1 MTVQTAT
8 LLTRLIPRN
17 RDVVGVDIGLACV
30 KAVRLRADR
39 QGAIRLVAADI
50 LPPVAA
56 PSGTGSDRS
65 LLPIPKALQ
74 AWAAGVAYSFP
85 GAVVKLLQL
94 PADKVER
101 SSYTDLLG
109 LPKSGAHRIAHVA
122 LESENRNEVPVIAV
136 GVDQADVEWLRSL
149 MPPGKPALGAVE
161 VSGLSVLAAYR
172 RVCLDEAT
180 PRCDLVIDAG
190 ERITTMTICFK
201 GQPLVIRSF
210 PQGAGTV
217 AEQVMKDLGV
227 TAGTARDI
235 LNVGSI
241 DVRASVHRVYD
252 AFLRQLS
259 IAVDFAERR
268 SGHRIERI
276 WLSGGLAG
284 NQDFARELQDQVGLE
299 PQTWDP
305 WDRMEVSGAAVS
317 EQAKSHAHGF
327 HAATGVALGLLE
339 GK

>member
-8 LLTRLIPRN
+8 ILPRLLPRI

-39 QGAIRLVAADI
+39 HGAIRLLAADV
-50 LPPVAA
+50 LPQVAVPA
-56 PSGTGSDRS
+56 GTGAGRS
-65 LLPIPKALQ
+65 FLPIPKPLQ

-94 PADKVER
+94 PADKIEQ

-109 LPKSGAHRIAHVA
+109 LPKSDAHRIAHLA
-122 LESENRNEVPVIAV
+122 LESENRTEVPVIAV
-136 GVDQADVEWLRSL
+136 GVAAADIEWIRSL
-149 MPPGKPALGAVE
+149 IPPGKPALGAVE
-161 VSGLSVLAAYR
+161 VSGLAVLAAYR
-172 RVCLDEAT
+172 RVCIDET
-180 PRCDLVIDAG
+180 KPQCDLVIDAG
-190 ERITTMTICFK
+190 ERITTMAICFK
-201 GQPLVIRSF
+201 GQPIVIRSF

-227 TAGTARDI
+227 SVDTARDI

-241 DVRASVHRVYD
+241 DVRSSLHRVYD
-252 AFLRQLS
+252 EFLRQLS

-268 SGHRIERI
+268 SGHHIERI

-284 NQDFARELQDQVGLE
+284 NQDFTRELQDQVGLAS
-299 PQTWDP
+299 QTWDP
-305 WDRMEVSGAAVS
+305 WDRMDVQGADVS
-317 EQAKSHAHGF
+317 EQAKSHANGF